1 MTISFVGCRWESA
14 GTIAVIP
21 RTSGTMLWEPEH
33 GGADTAAH
41 AAGMKVYWNA
51 PTREDDIAAQI
62 NLVESVTQGK
72 FRGLILAPDQALALM
87 TPVRRAL
94 ARGLP
99 TVIVSSPLSIPP
111 GGKLSYVL
119 NDDEA
124 GGRIAAERV
133 ATLLHGRGSVMI
145 LGMNPDISGIM
156 IRARSLETLLHEKYP
171 DIDIVDRRA
180 GTFNMPH
187 EQQVAEEALRAHP
200 GVGVIVALM
209 WSSTMGALSTV
220 DSNHMSHPIK
230 VIGFDPNG
238 FPLQYPSLD
247 SLIAQDTRQM
257 GSLAVADI
265 VAELQGAPTSPVI
278 RLAPVLVTRDNINSE
293 RIKNLFSTD
302 WGSKALTLDSSES
315 R

>member
-1 MTISFVGCRWESA
+1 
-14 GTIAVIP
+14 
-21 RTSGTMLWEPEH
+21 MLWEPEH
-33 GGADTAAH
+33 GGADAAAH

-51 PTREDDIAAQI
+51 PTREDDTAAQI
-62 NLVESVTQGK
+62 NLVETVAQGR

-133 ATLLHGRGSVMI
+133 ATLLHRRGSVMI
-145 LGMNPDISGIM
+145 LGINPDISGIM
-156 IRARSLETLLHEKYP
+156 IRARSLQTVLREKYP
-171 DIDIVDRRA
+171 NIHIVDRRA
-180 GTFNMPH
+180 GTFDMPH
-187 EQQVAEEALRAHP
+187 EQQVAEEALRDHP

-209 WSSTMGALSTV
+209 WSSTLGALSTV
-220 DSNHMSHPIK
+220 DSNHMNRSIK
-230 VIGFDPNG
+230 VIGFDPDT

-247 SLIAQDTRQM
+247 SLVAQDTRQM
-257 GSLAVADI
+257 GSLAVKEVI
-265 VAELQGAPTSPVI
+265 GELRGEPTSPVI
-278 RLAPVLVTRDNINSE
+278 KIAPILITRDNVNSD
-293 RIKNLFSTD
+293 RIKNLVSMD

-315 R
+315 Q